1 MVKRWW
7 FLGGLWL
14 ALVLAGGADAAAQ
27 ATAEGQS
34 IGRPSTEALASAR
47 GKESAIR
54 DAKGPDSVTLTP
66 NEMASLV
73 KANLDLSAKRALDS
87 IRIRLQPGRL
97 AIDAYLVT
105 SIMGTEFLGPIA
117 LMLQPLEPMTVAGPA
132 RAIKAG
138 LMAWQPD
145 SFTIRSFAFPQT
157 TIPRLVQQL
166 TGTADGTIPIVV
178 PPTVRQIRIQPNG
191 VTFSRRAG

>member
-97 AIDAYLVT
+97 AIDAILLIVSCT
-105 SIMGTEFLGPIA
+105 VSKSGRADREPVRRPPCRRPRDLTMRPRRTNRGPQA
-117 LMLQPLEPMTVAGPA
+117 ARSLRTKSLLQ
-132 RAIKAG
+132 
-138 LMAWQPD
+138 
-145 SFTIRSFAFPQT
+145 
-157 TIPRLVQQL
+157 
-166 TGTADGTIPIVV
+166 
-178 PPTVRQIRIQPNG
+178 
-191 VTFSRRAG
+191 